1 LSIESKGTNVEPSFR
16 ERHSLSIRIWHWTT
30 FVTIFGSLITVLLA
44 KTLLNTRSNISL
56 VQENLQKSNITV
68 SAVQA
73 RSVSHEFNDLVWNW
87 HIYIGYVLAGLIAF
101 RILIEFFQPKEQKL
115 IPAIK
120 KAMKYLKMPGADK
133 KGAKHY
139 LLVKCL
145 YLFFYFSL
153 LVQTSTGLFMVY
165 SDDVDSLKN
174 IRNIASDFHSVF
186 MWVIITYIVAHVGGV
201 VLAEIGKKN
210 KGIVS
215 DMINGGE

>member
-1 LSIESKGTNVEPSFR
+1 VAIESKGTNAEPSFR
-16 ERHSLSIRIWHWTT
+16 ERHSLTIRIWHWTT

-44 KTLLNTRSNISL
+44 KTLFNTRVNISL
-56 VQENLQKSNITV
+56 VQENLQKSSVTV
-68 SAVQA
+68 SAAQA
-73 RSVSHEFNDLVWNW
+73 RSVAHEFNDLVWNW
-87 HIYIGYVLAGLIAF
+87 HTYIGYVLTGLFVF

-115 IPAIK
+115 IRAIK
-120 KAMKYLKMPGADK
+120 KALKYLKMPGAEK
-133 KGAKHY
+133 KETKHY
-139 LLVKCL
+139 LLVKAL

-174 IRNIASDFHSVF
+174 ARSIASDFHSVF
-186 MWVIITYIVAHVGGV
+186 MWVIITYIVAHLGGV

>member
-1 LSIESKGTNVEPSFR
+1 MAIESKETNAEPSFR
-16 ERHSLSIRIWHWTT
+16 EKHSLSIRIWHWTT
-30 FVTIFGSLITVLLA
+30 FITIFGSLLTVLLA

-56 VQENLQKSNITV
+56 VQETLQKNNVTV
-68 SAVQA
+68 TAIQA
-73 RSVSHEFNDLVWNW
+73 RSVAHELNDRAWNW
-87 HIYIGYVLAGLIAF
+87 HTFIGYVLAGLFVF

-120 KAMKYLKMPGADK
+120 RALKYLKMPGADK
-133 KGAKHY
+133 KEIKHY
-139 LLVKCL
+139 LLVKWL

-165 SDDVDSLKN
+165 SDDVDNLKN

-186 MWVIITYIVAHVGGV
+186 MWVIITYIVAHIGGV